1 VSGSAATTATVAA
14 GDAGDDDV
22 EDGDDAVDD
31 GSQHGANAIDN
42 SHQAVADGAED
53 GFELEFEEV
62 SGWTLQVYVGVSF
75 GEELTQETTAPI
87 LTELEWKIVVMV

>member
-1 VSGSAATTATVAA
+1 VATTATVAA
-14 GDAGDDDV
+14 GYAGDDDV

-42 SHQAVADGAED
+42 GHQAVADGAED

-62 SGWTLQVYVGVSF
+62 SGWT
-75 GEELTQETTAPI
+75 
-87 LTELEWKIVVMV
+87 